1 MCAVKDE
8 VLLSDLLG
16 LERCWLIFC
25 SDSSCLTLILGAK
38 NRNRAKE
45 SKRK

>member
-1 MCAVKDE
+1 MEDE

-16 LERCWLIFC
+16 LERCWLIF
-25 SDSSCLTLILGAK
+25 SNGFSHLTLILGAK
-38 NRNRAKE
+38 NKNRVKE